1 MMINHKDKFIFV
13 KLSKSASSTITN
25 IFKDFYLDCYFEKTG
40 HHHIL
45 DLLNKDNQSYFKFT
59 TVRNPYD
66 RLVSRYFY
74 AKSMPWIHNE
84 GERISKYQF
93 ANLSF
98 KEFVLGGADRTPMKT
113 DWLNVDIDEN
123 VNSRPHLKKLLDR
136 VGFFDNQI
144 EWIQSG
150 DGKVLVDSV
159 IKVENIQEDFNG
171 VCDKIGIPHQKLSRT
186 NKSKHKHYTE
196 YYDDET
202 KQIVAKKYAKD
213 IEYFNYEFGE

>member
-1 MMINHKDKFIFV
+1 MINHKDKFIFV

-25 IFKDFYLDCYFEKTG
+25 TLKNFYFDRDFEKTG

-45 DLLNKDNQSYFKFT
+45 DLLNNENQSYFKFT

-74 AKSMPWIHNE
+74 AKSMPWRHNE
-84 GERISKYQF
+84 GERISRDQF
-93 ANLSF
+93 TNLSF
-98 KEFVLGGADRTPMKT
+98 REFVLGGAEHTPMKT
-113 DWLNVDIDEN
+113 DWLDVDIDGN

-144 EWIQSG
+144 EWIQSCN
-150 DGKVLVDSV
+150 GKVLIDSV
-159 IKVENIQEDFNG
+159 MKVENLQENFNS

-186 NKSKHKHYTE
+186 NKTKHKHYTE

-202 KQIVAKKYAKD
+202 REIVAEKYAKD
-213 IEYFNYEFGE
+213 IEYFGYEFEG